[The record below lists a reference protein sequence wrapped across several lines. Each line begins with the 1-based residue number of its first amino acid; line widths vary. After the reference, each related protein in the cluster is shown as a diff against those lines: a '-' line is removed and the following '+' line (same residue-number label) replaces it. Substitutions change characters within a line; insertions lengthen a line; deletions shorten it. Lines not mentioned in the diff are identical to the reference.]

1 MESNHM
7 HIKIS
12 NGFVIDPANNIEA
25 KHDIYISEGR
35 IAAIGKQPDGFKV
48 DETIDASGCH
58 VIPGIVDLRARLR
71 EPGLENK
78 GTIKSETRAA
88 AASGITTLCVPPDT
102 TPVIDTTSVVELIHQ
117 RANEAG
123 HAKIV
128 TLAALTAGLK
138 GEQLSEMAT
147 LKQYGNCVGV
157 SNALAPV
164 TNNLV
169 MRRAMEYAA
178 SCGLTIFLHAEDEG
192 LAGNGCAHEG
202 AISTRLGLAG
212 IPETAETNAIARDLL
227 LIELTGVRAHFC
239 HISSARAVQM
249 IARAQYDG
257 LPVTADVTAHHLHL
271 TEMDIGFF
279 DSNCH
284 IKPPLRTQRD
294 RDALIEALA
303 TGNLNAIC
311 SDHEPHDA
319 DAKLAPFSET
329 EAGISSL
336 ETLLPLALRLSDEL
350 SLADAIDRIT
360 HQPAKILG
368 IDAGTLSLG
377 EKADICIYNPDTN
390 WLMDTDK
397 MVSTGKNTPFEGW
410 EFKGKVVRTLLN
422 GKTVFTNS
430 EKPDS
435 GVKT

>member
-1 MESNHM
+1 M

-12 NGFVIDPANNIEA
+12 NGLIIDPANNIEA

-35 IAAIGKQPDGFKV
+35 IAAVGKQPDGFTV
-48 DETIDASGCH
+48 DEIIDASNCH

-78 GTIKSETRAA
+78 GTIASETHAA
-88 AASGITTLCVPPDT
+88 AASGITTICIPPDT

-117 RANEAG
+117 RANKAG
-123 HAKIV
+123 FSKVV

-138 GEQLSEMAT
+138 GEQLSEMAM
-147 LKQYGNCVGV
+147 LKKYGNCVGV
-157 SNALAPV
+157 SNALSPV
-164 TNNLV
+164 TSNLV

-178 SCGLTIFLHAEDEG
+178 SCGLTIFLHAEDQG

-202 AISTRLGLAG
+202 AISTRLGLPG
-212 IPETAETNAIARDLL
+212 IPETAETNAISRDLL
-227 LIELTGVRAHFC
+227 LVEQTGVHAHFC
-239 HISSARAVQM
+239 HLSSARAVQM

-284 IKPPLRTQRD
+284 VRPPLRTQRD
-294 RDALIEALA
+294 REALVEALA

-319 DAKLAPFSET
+319 DAKLAPFGET
-329 EAGISSL
+329 ESGISSL
-336 ETLLPLALRLSDEL
+336 ETLLPLALRLTDEL
-350 SLADAIDRIT
+350 SLSDVIDRLT

-368 IDAGTLSLG
+368 IDAGTLSVG
-377 EKADICIYNPDTN
+377 EKADICIYNPDAN
-390 WLMDTDK
+390 WILSSNEMI
-397 MVSTGKNTPFEGW
+397 SSGRNTAFEGW
-410 EFKGKVVRTLLN
+410 EFKGRVTHTLLD
-422 GKTVFTNS
+422 GKTVFNHQ
-430 EKPDS
+430 EKH
-435 GVKT
+435 K

>member
-1 MESNHM
+1 MESHPM

-12 NGFVIDPANNIEA
+12 NGLVIDPANNIEA
-25 KHDIYISEGR
+25 KHDIFISEGR
-35 IAAIGKQPDGFKV
+35 IAAIGKQPDGFTI
-48 DETIDASGCH
+48 DETIDATGCH

-78 GTIKSETRAA
+78 GTIASETRAA
-88 AASGITTLCVPPDT
+88 AASGITTLCIQPDT
-102 TPVIDTTSVVELIHQ
+102 TPVIDTTSVMELIHQ
-117 RANEAG
+117 RTNEAG

-147 LKQYGNCVGV
+147 LKKYGNCVGV
-157 SNALAPV
+157 SNALSPV
-164 TNNLV
+164 SNNLV

-178 SCGLTIFLHAEDEG
+178 SCGLSIFLHAEDQG

-202 AISTRLGLAG
+202 AISMRLGLPG

-227 LIELTGVRAHFC
+227 LVEQTGVHAHFC
-239 HISSARAVQM
+239 HISSSRAVQM

-284 IKPPLRTQRD
+284 VRPPLRTQRD
-294 RDALIEALA
+294 REALVDALA

-319 DAKLAPFSET
+319 DAKLAPFAET
-329 EAGISSL
+329 EAGISAL
-336 ETLLPLALRLSDEL
+336 ETLLPLALRLTEEL
-350 SLADAIDRIT
+350 SLSDVINRLTA
-360 HQPAKILG
+360 QPAKILG

-390 WLMDTDK
+390 WILNTENMI
-397 MVSTGKNTPFEGW
+397 SAGRNTPFAGW
-410 EFKGKVVRTLLN
+410 EFKGKVITTILN
-422 GKTVFTNS
+422 GKVVF
-430 EKPDS
+430 KA
-435 GVKT
+435 

>member
-1 MESNHM
+1 MK
-7 HIKIS
+7 IKIS
-12 NGFVIDPANNIEA
+12 NGFVIDPANNIES
-25 KHDIYISEGR
+25 KQDIYISQGR
-35 IAAIGKQPDGFKV
+35 IAAIGKQPDGFTV
-48 DETIDASGCH
+48 DETIDATDCH

-71 EPGLENK
+71 EPGLANK

-88 AASGITTLCVPPDT
+88 AASGITTLCIPPDT
-102 TPVIDTTSVVELIHQ
+102 TPVIDTISVTELIHQ

-123 HAKIV
+123 YAKVV

-138 GEQLSEMAT
+138 GEQLSEMAM
-147 LKQYGNCVGV
+147 LKKHGNCVGV
-157 SNALAPV
+157 SNALAPI

-178 SCGLTIFLHAEDEG
+178 SCGLTIFLHSEDEG

-212 IPETAETNAIARDLL
+212 IPETAETNAISRDLL
-227 LIELTGVRAHFC
+227 LVEQTGVRAHFC
-239 HISSARAVQM
+239 HISSARALQM

-257 LPVTADVTAHHLHL
+257 LPVTADVSAHHLHL
-271 TEMDIGFF
+271 TEMDIGYF

-284 IKPPLRTQRD
+284 VRPPLRTQRD
-294 RDALIEALA
+294 REALVEALA
-303 TGNLNAIC
+303 TGNVNAIC

-319 DAKLAPFSET
+319 DAKLAPFAET
-329 EAGISSL
+329 EAGISAL

-350 SLADAIDRIT
+350 SLADVIDRIT

-377 EKADICIYNPDTN
+377 EKADICIYNPETN
-390 WLMDTDK
+390 WILKTED
-397 MVSTGKNTPFEGW
+397 MVSAGRNTPFEGW
-410 EFKGKVVRTLLN
+410 EFKGKVKYTLLN
-422 GKTVFTNS
+422 GKIVYAA
-430 EKPDS
+430 
-435 GVKT
+435 

>member
-1 MESNHM
+1 MDSNHV

-12 NGFVIDPANNIEA
+12 NGLVIDPANNIEA
-25 KHDIYISEGR
+25 KNDIYISEGR
-35 IAAIGKQPDGFKV
+35 IAAIGKQPDGFSV

-71 EPGLENK
+71 EPGLEHK
-78 GTIKSETRAA
+78 GTIASETRTA
-88 AASGITTLCVPPDT
+88 AASGITTLCIPPDT
-102 TPVIDTTSVVELIHQ
+102 TPVIDSTSVIELIHQ

-123 HAKIV
+123 YVKIV

-147 LKQYGNCVGV
+147 LKKYGNCVGV
-157 SNALAPV
+157 SNALSPV
-164 TNNLV
+164 TSNLV

-178 SCGLTIFLHAEDEG
+178 SCGLTIFLHAEDQG

-202 AISTRLGLAG
+202 AISTRLGLPG

-227 LIELTGVRAHFC
+227 LIEQTGVHAHFC
-239 HISSARAVQM
+239 HLSSARAVQM

-284 IKPPLRTQRD
+284 VRPPLRTQRD
-294 RDALIEALA
+294 REALVDALA

-319 DAKLAPFSET
+319 DAKLAPFGET

-336 ETLLPLALRLSDEL
+336 ETLLPLALRLTEEL
-350 SLADAIDRIT
+350 SLSDVINRLTA
-360 HQPAKILG
+360 QPAKILG
-368 IDAGTLSLG
+368 IDAGTLSVG

-390 WLMDTDK
+390 WILDTNK
-397 MVSTGKNTPFEGW
+397 MISAGRNTPFEGW
-410 EFKGKVVRTLLN
+410 EFKGKVTHTLLN
-422 GKTVFTNS
+422 GKVVFTNS
-430 EKPDS
+430 EKSDS
-435 GVKT
+435 GVKS

>member
-1 MESNHM
+1 MGSHL

-12 NGFVIDPANNIEA
+12 NGLVIDPANNIEA

-35 IAAIGKQPDGFKV
+35 IAAIGNQPDGFTL

-78 GTIKSETRAA
+78 GTIESETRAA

-147 LKQYGNCVGV
+147 LKKYGNCVGV
-157 SNALAPV
+157 SNALSPV

-178 SCGLTIFLHAEDEG
+178 SCGLTIFLHAEDQG

-202 AISTRLGLAG
+202 AISTRLGLPG
-212 IPETAETNAIARDLL
+212 IPETAETSAIARDLL
-227 LIELTGVRAHFC
+227 LVEQTGVRAHFC

-257 LPVTADVTAHHLHL
+257 LPVTADVTSHHLHL

-284 IKPPLRTQRD
+284 VRPPLRTQRD
-294 RDALIEALA
+294 REALVEALA

-319 DAKLAPFSET
+319 DAKLAPFAET
-329 EAGISSL
+329 EAGISAL
-336 ETLLPLALRLSDEL
+336 ETLLPLALRLTDDL
-350 SLADAIDRIT
+350 SLSDVINRLTA
-360 HQPAKILG
+360 QPAKILG

-377 EKADICIYNPDTN
+377 DKADICIYNPEAN
-390 WLMDTDK
+390 WLMDSDK
-397 MVSTGKNTPFEGW
+397 MISAGKNTPFEGW

-422 GKTVFTNS
+422 GKTVFS
-430 EKPDS
+430 A
-435 GVKT
+435 

>member
-1 MESNHM
+1 MNSNHV

-12 NGFVIDPANNIEA
+12 NGLVIDPANNIEA
-25 KHDIYISEGR
+25 KHNIYISEGR
-35 IAAIGKQPDGFKV
+35 IAAIGKQPDGFTV

-78 GTIKSETRAA
+78 GTIASETRAA
-88 AASGITTLCVPPDT
+88 AASGITTLCIPPDT
-102 TPVIDTTSVVELIHQ
+102 IPVIDTTAVVELIHQ
-117 RANEAG
+117 RAAEAG
-123 HAKIV
+123 YAKIV

-138 GEQLSEMAT
+138 GEQLSEMAL
-147 LKQYGNCVGV
+147 LKSQGNCVGV
-157 SNALAPV
+157 SNALSPV
-164 TNNLV
+164 TSNLV

-178 SCGLTIFLHAEDEG
+178 SCGLTVFLHAEDEG

-202 AISTRLGLAG
+202 AISTRLGLPG
-212 IPETAETNAIARDLL
+212 IPETAETNAISRDLL
-227 LIELTGVRAHFC
+227 LVEQTGVRAHFC

-284 IKPPLRTQRD
+284 VRPPLRTQRD
-294 RDALIEALA
+294 REALVDALA

-319 DAKLAPFSET
+319 DAKLAPFGET

-336 ETLLPLALRLSDEL
+336 ETLLPLALRLTDDL
-350 SLADAIDRIT
+350 SLSDVINRLTA
-360 HQPAKILG
+360 QPAKILG

-377 EKADICIYNPDTN
+377 EKADICIYNPNTN
-390 WLMDTDK
+390 WIMKTEDML
-397 MVSTGKNTPFEGW
+397 SAGHNTPFEGW

-422 GKTVFTNS
+422 GKTVFSN
-430 EKPDS
+430 
-435 GVKT
+435 

>member
-1 MESNHM
+1 MNSSHV

-12 NGFVIDPANNIEA
+12 NGLVVDPANNIEA

-35 IAAIGKQPDGFKV
+35 IAAIGKQPDGFTV
-48 DETIDASGCH
+48 DQTIDANGCH

-78 GTIKSETRAA
+78 GTIASETRAA
-88 AASGITTLCVPPDT
+88 AASGITTLCIPPDT
-102 TPVIDTTSVVELIHQ
+102 TPVIDTTSVIELIHQ
-117 RANEAG
+117 RATEAG
-123 HAKIV
+123 YAKIV

-138 GEQLSEMAT
+138 GEQLSEMAM
-147 LKQYGNCVGV
+147 LKKFGNCVGV
-157 SNALAPV
+157 SNALSPV

-178 SCGLTIFLHAEDEG
+178 SCGLTLFLHAEDQG

-202 AISTRLGLAG
+202 AISTRLGLPG
-212 IPETAETNAIARDLL
+212 IPETAETNAISRDLL
-227 LIELTGVRAHFC
+227 LVEQTGVRAHFC
-239 HISSARAVQM
+239 HISSSRAVQM

-284 IKPPLRTQRD
+284 IRPPLRTQRD
-294 RDALIEALA
+294 REALVDALA

-319 DAKLAPFSET
+319 DAKLAPFGET

-336 ETLLPLALRLSDEL
+336 ESLLPLALRLSDEL
-350 SLADAIDRIT
+350 SLSDVINRLTA
-360 HQPAKILG
+360 QPAKILG
-368 IDAGTLSLG
+368 IDAGTLSVG
-377 EKADICIYNPDTN
+377 EKADICIYDPNES
-390 WLMDTDK
+390 WIMDTTK
-397 MVSTGKNTPFEGW
+397 MVSAGRNTPFEGW
-410 EFKGKVVRTLLN
+410 ELKGKVTHTLLN
-422 GKTVFTNS
+422 GKVVFN
-430 EKPDS
+430 
-435 GVKT
+435 VA

>member
-1 MESNHM
+1 MSSNHL

-12 NGFVIDPANNIEA
+12 NGLVIDPANNIET
-25 KHDIYISEGR
+25 KHDVYISEGR
-35 IAAIGKQPDGFKV
+35 IAAIGKQPDGFTV
-48 DETIDASGCH
+48 DETINANGCH

-78 GTIKSETRAA
+78 GTISSETRAA
-88 AASGITTLCVPPDT
+88 SAGGITTLCIPPDT
-102 TPVIDTTSVVELIHQ
+102 TPVIDTTSVIELIHQ
-117 RANEAG
+117 RATEAG

-147 LKQYGNCVGV
+147 LKKYGSCVGV
-157 SNALAPV
+157 SNALSPV
-164 TNNLV
+164 TSNLV

-178 SCGLTIFLHAEDEG
+178 SCGLTIFLHAEDQG

-212 IPETAETNAIARDLL
+212 IPETAETNAISRDLL
-227 LIELTGVRAHFC
+227 LVEQTGVRAHFC
-239 HISSARAVQM
+239 HISSSRALQM

-294 RDALIEALA
+294 REALVAALA
-303 TGNLNAIC
+303 TGNVNAIC

-319 DAKLAPFSET
+319 DAKLAPFAET

-336 ETLLPLALRLSDEL
+336 ETLLPLALRLTEEL
-350 SLADAIDRIT
+350 SLSDVIDRLT
-360 HQPAKILG
+360 HHPAKILG
-368 IDAGTLSLG
+368 IDAGTLSVG
-377 EKADICIYNPDTN
+377 EKADICIYDPKEN
-390 WLMDTDK
+390 WIMKKDNML
-397 MVSTGKNTPFEGW
+397 SAGKNTPFEDR
-410 EFKGKVVRTLLN
+410 KSVV
-422 GKTVFTNS
+422 
-430 EKPDS
+430 
-435 GVKT
+435 

>member
-1 MESNHM
+1 MDSNHV

-12 NGFVIDPANNIEA
+12 NGIVIDPANNIES
-25 KHDIYISEGR
+25 KNDVYISEGR
-35 IAAIGKQPDGFKV
+35 IAAIGQQPDGFTV
-48 DETIDASGCH
+48 DKTIDASGCH

-71 EPGLENK
+71 EPGLEHK
-78 GTIKSETRAA
+78 GTIASETRAA
-88 AASGITTLCVPPDT
+88 VASGITTLCLPPDT
-102 TPVIDTTSVVELIHQ
+102 TPVIDSTSVIELIHQ

-123 HAKIV
+123 YAKIV

-147 LKQYGNCVGV
+147 LKKYGSCVGV
-157 SNALAPV
+157 SNALSPV
-164 TNNLV
+164 TSNLV

-178 SCGLTIFLHAEDEG
+178 SCGLTIFLHTEDHG

-202 AISTRLGLAG
+202 AISTRLGLPG
-212 IPETAETNAIARDLL
+212 IPETAETNAISRDLL
-227 LIELTGVRAHFC
+227 LIEQTGVHAHFC
-239 HISSARAVQM
+239 HLSSARAVQM

-284 IKPPLRTQRD
+284 VRPPLRTQRD
-294 RDALIEALA
+294 REALVDALA

-319 DAKLAPFSET
+319 DAKLAPFGET

-336 ETLLPLALRLSDEL
+336 ETLLPLALRLTEEL
-350 SLADAIDRIT
+350 SLSDVINRLTA
-360 HQPAKILG
+360 QPAKILG
-368 IDAGTLSLG
+368 IDAGTLSVG
-377 EKADICIYNPDTN
+377 EKADVCIYNPDTN
-390 WLMDTDK
+390 WILDTNK
-397 MVSTGKNTPFEGW
+397 MISAGRNTPFEGW
-410 EFKGKVVRTLLN
+410 EFKGQVTHTLLN
-422 GKTVFTNS
+422 GKIVFS
-430 EKPDS
+430 L
-435 GVKT
+435 

>member
-1 MESNHM
+1 MR
-7 HIKIS
+7 IKIS
-12 NGFVIDPANNIEA
+12 NGLVIDPANNIEA

-35 IAAIGKQPDGFKV
+35 IAAIGKQPEGFTI
-48 DETIDASGCH
+48 DETVDATGCH

-71 EPGLENK
+71 EPGSENK
-78 GTIKSETRAA
+78 GTIASETRAA
-88 AASGITTLCVPPDT
+88 AASGITTLCIPPDT
-102 TPVIDTTSVVELIHQ
+102 TPVIDSTSVVELIHQ
-117 RANEAG
+117 RADEASY
-123 HAKIV
+123 AKVV

-138 GEQLSEMAT
+138 GEQLSEMAI
-147 LKQYGNCVGV
+147 LKKYGNCVGV

-178 SCGLTIFLHAEDEG
+178 SCGLTIFLHAEDQG

-202 AISTRLGLAG
+202 AISMRLGLPG
-212 IPETAETNAIARDLL
+212 IPETAETNAISRDLL
-227 LIELTGVRAHFC
+227 LVEQTGVHAHFC
-239 HISSARAVQM
+239 HISSARAIQM

-284 IKPPLRTQRD
+284 VRPPLRTQRD
-294 RDALIEALA
+294 REALVGALA

-319 DAKLAPFSET
+319 DAKLAPFGET
-329 EAGISSL
+329 EAGISAL

-350 SLADAIDRIT
+350 SLSDVIDRLT

-377 EKADICIYNPDTN
+377 EKADICIYNPEIN
-390 WLMDTDK
+390 WIMKTEK
-397 MVSTGKNTPFEGW
+397 MLSAGRNTPFEGW
-410 EFKGKVVRTLLN
+410 EFKGKVTHTLLN
-422 GKTVFTNS
+422 GKVVYS
-430 EKPDS
+430 IHE
-435 GVKT
+435 

>member
-1 MESNHM
+1 MR
-7 HIKIS
+7 IKIS
-12 NGFVIDPANNIEA
+12 NGLVIDPANNIEA
-25 KHDIYISEGR
+25 KYDIYISEGR
-35 IAAIGKQPDGFKV
+35 IAAIGNQPDGFTV
-48 DETIDASGCH
+48 DETIDATGCN

-71 EPGLENK
+71 EPGLANK
-78 GTIKSETRAA
+78 ATIESETKAA
-88 AASGITTLCVPPDT
+88 AASGITTLCIPPDT
-102 TPVIDTTSVVELIHQ
+102 TPVIDTNSVVELIHQ

-128 TLAALTAGLK
+128 THAALTAGLE
-138 GEQLSEMAT
+138 GEQLSEMAI
-147 LKQYGNCVGV
+147 LKTQGNCVGV
-157 SNALAPV
+157 SNALKPV
-164 TNNLV
+164 SNNLV

-178 SCGLTIFLHAEDEG
+178 SCGLTIFLHSEDKG

-227 LIELTGVRAHFC
+227 LVEQTGVRAHFC

-284 IKPPLRTQRD
+284 VRPPLRTQRD
-294 RDALIEALA
+294 REALISALG
-303 TGNLNAIC
+303 TGSLNAIC

-319 DAKLAPFSET
+319 DAKLAPFAET

-350 SLADAIDRIT
+350 SVSDVIDRLT

-368 IDAGTLSLG
+368 IDAGSLSLG
-377 EKADICIYNPDTN
+377 EKADICIYNPETSWMMKADN
-390 WLMDTDK
+390 ML
-397 MVSTGKNTPFEGW
+397 SAGRNTPFEGW
-410 EFKGKVVRTLLN
+410 EFKGKVTHTLLN
-422 GKTVFTNS
+422 GKVVFS
-430 EKPDS
+430 A
-435 GVKT
+435 

>member
-1 MESNHM
+1 MNSNHV
-7 HIKIS
+7 HIKIN
-12 NGFVIDPANNIEA
+12 NGLVIDPANNIEA

-35 IAAIGKQPDGFKV
+35 IAAIGKQPDGFTI
-48 DETIDASGCH
+48 DEIIDASGCH

-71 EPGLENK
+71 EPGLEHK
-78 GTIKSETRAA
+78 GTIASETRTA
-88 AASGITTLCVPPDT
+88 AASGITTLCIPPDT

-117 RANEAG
+117 RATEAG
-123 HAKIV
+123 YAKIV

-138 GEQLSEMAT
+138 GEQLSEMAL
-147 LKQYGNCVGV
+147 LKSQGNCVGV
-157 SNALAPV
+157 SNALYPV
-164 TNNLV
+164 TSNLV

-178 SCGLTIFLHAEDEG
+178 SCGLTLFLHAEDEG
-192 LAGNGCAHEG
+192 LAGNGCTHEG
-202 AISTRLGLAG
+202 AISTRLGLPG
-212 IPETAETNAIARDLL
+212 IPETAETNAISRDLL
-227 LIELTGVRAHFC
+227 LVEQTGVRAHFC

-284 IKPPLRTQRD
+284 VRPPLRTQRD
-294 RDALIEALA
+294 REALIDALA

-319 DAKLAPFSET
+319 DAKLAPFGET

-336 ETLLPLALRLSDEL
+336 ETLLPLALRLTDDL
-350 SLADAIDRIT
+350 SLSDVINRLTA
-360 HQPAKILG
+360 QPAKILG
-368 IDAGTLSLG
+368 IDAGTLSVG
-377 EKADICIYNPDTN
+377 EKADICIYNPNTN
-390 WLMDTDK
+390 WIMKTEDML
-397 MVSTGKNTPFEGW
+397 SAGRNTPFEGW

-422 GKTVFTNS
+422 GKTVFSN
-430 EKPDS
+430 E
-435 GVKT
+435 